1 MKTSLR
7 KYLSLVMVLCVAFV
21 CLFGVSVKA
30 ASETVDWTAASYSS
44 SSEDE
49 VVWEGSTFTITLA
62 KGTSSTKANNY
73 LGGTYAHTRI
83 YKGQTLTFA
92 PNDGYQID
100 SIAITATSSTYAGYF
115 KSATWTNATASNN
128 GTAVSVAP
136 TNGKNPVA
144 MTVGT
149 ATRATQIVVTTSS
162 TSGPKVTI
170 NGSQNIN
177 TTTTFT
183 AEVANLA
190 AGVSWKSSDDTVAT
204 VNNGV
209 VTPVAMGTTTITAT
223 STANPSVSDSI
234 EVTVWPD
241 NSSTITVEQA
251 EEIIDF
257 TGTTN
262 SAFKYTVEGEITSI
276 DTEYSSQY
284 DNISVVITDNTG
296 SLLLYRLSGGD
307 DLSVGMNIRAT
318 GNLVYYSSTS
328 LYEMAAGG
336 TYEIVVDSTI
346 QNMINSLNALE
357 GKASLG
363 FKYTEVTTPVE
374 AKDATDT
381 LNNALIGISGTS
393 YTAWSNKQSNSSAVY
408 AGQSAGGTNDN
419 PSIQLR
425 SNNNNSGIVTTVSG
439 GLATKVTVVWNS
451 ATTEGRTLNV
461 YGSNTPFTSPT
472 ELYGD
477 ALTAEKLGT
486 IVNGTST
493 SLTIEGEYEYIA
505 IRSASGA
512 LYLDSVQIEWAGKAY
527 TDYSYTNVDFRLRCG
542 VDAAIDDIA
551 DEYGIKV
558 TINGKSR
565 TYDMTSDF
573 WGEDADFVFVTIDLG
588 DVINYA
594 ERLDAE
600 ISIQAY
606 AVADGVEYYSEA
618 IKTFTI
624 AGLVSEYYNSY
635 KDDATFGEAI
645 TGLYGL
651 LEKMGKIA

>member
-21 CLFGVSVKA
+21 CLFAVNVKA
-30 ASETVDWTAASYSS
+30 ASEKVDWTAAPTSASAS
-44 SSEDE
+44 T
-49 VVWEGSTFTITLA
+49 VVWEGSTFAITLA
-62 KGTSSTKANNY
+62 QGSSQTAANNY
-73 LGGTYAHTRI
+73 LGGTNAHTRI

-100 SIAITATSSTYAGYF
+100 SIAITATSSSYAEVF
-115 KSATWTNATASNN
+115 TSSTWSNATASNN
-128 GTAVSVAP
+128 GTAVSVTP
-136 TNGKNPVA
+136 IDGTKDVA
-144 MTVGT
+144 MTVVE

-162 TSGPKVTI
+162 LSDPKVTI

-183 AEVANLA
+183 AKTANLTGEVAW
-190 AGVSWKSSDDTVAT
+190 SSSDNDIATVA
-204 VNNGV
+204 NGV
-209 VTPVAMGTTTITAT
+209 VTPVAMGRTTITAE
-223 STANPSVSDSI
+223 SLADSVSDSI

-241 NSSTITVEQA
+241 NSSTITVAQA
-251 EEIIDF
+251 KEIIDF
-257 TGTTN
+257 TSTTK
-262 SAFKYTVEGEITSI
+262 SAFEYTVEGEITSI
-276 DTEYSSQY
+276 ETEYSSED
-284 DNISVVITDNTG
+284 DNISVFITDNTG
-296 SLLLYRLSGGD
+296 SLLLYGLSGGD

-318 GNLVYYSSTS
+318 GNLVYYSKTS

-346 QNMINSLNALE
+346 QNMMNSLNALE

-363 FKYTEVTTPVE
+363 FKYTEVTTPVQ
-374 AKDATDT
+374 AKAVTDT
-381 LNNALIGISGTS
+381 LDNALIGISGTT
-393 YTAWSNKQSNSSAVY
+393 YKEWSNKQSDSSAVY
-408 AGQSAGGTNDN
+408 AGQSAGGNS
-419 PSIQLR
+419 SIQLR
-425 SNNNNSGIVTTVSG
+425 SSNSNSGIVTTVSG
-439 GLATKVTVVWNS
+439 GLATTVTVEWNS
-451 ATTEGRTLNV
+451 NTSKGRTLNV

-472 ELYGD
+472 ELYGND
-477 ALTAEKLGT
+477 VTAEKLGT

-493 SLTIEGEYEYIA
+493 SLTIEGKYEYIA
-505 IRSASGA
+505 IRSANGA

-527 TDYSYTNVDFRLRCG
+527 TEYSYTNVDFRLRCG

-551 DEYGIKV
+551 NEYGIKV

-565 TYDMTSDF
+565 TYDMSSDF
-573 WGEDADFVFVTIDLG
+573 WGKDADFVFVTIDLG
-588 DVINYA
+588 DVINHA

-606 AVADGVEYYSEA
+606 AVVDEIAYYSEA

-624 AGLVSEYYNSY
+624 AELVSEYYNSY
-635 KDDATFGEAI
+635 KDHATFGEAI
-645 TGLYGL
+645 TALYGL